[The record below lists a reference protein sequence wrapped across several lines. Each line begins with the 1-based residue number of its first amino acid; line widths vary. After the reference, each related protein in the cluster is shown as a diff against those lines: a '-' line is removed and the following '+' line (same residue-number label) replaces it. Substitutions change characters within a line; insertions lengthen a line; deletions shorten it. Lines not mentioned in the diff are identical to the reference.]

1 MLYELH
7 EFKNAAMLPAHLW
20 SEANGLF
27 INMFSLENT
36 SLGRLYSASNE
47 VVERTT
53 RRYLK
58 PEFGFSEITVKTGSR
73 TQTCT
78 IEEAI
83 VLDRPFCNLV
93 HFKRSCNGHAF
104 GANDPNVLIVAPL
117 SGHFA
122 TLLRDTVREL
132 LPDHNVWITDW
143 KDARLRK

>member
-27 INMFSLENT
+27 INMFSLDDT
-36 SLGRLYSASNE
+36 PWGRLYSASNE

-53 RRYLK
+53 RIYMK
-58 PEFGFSEITVKTGSR
+58 PDFGFSEISVKTGNR
-73 TQTCT
+73 TQKCT
-78 IEEAI
+78 VQETV
-83 VLDRPFCNLV
+83 VLNRPFCNLV
-93 HFKRSCNGHAF
+93 HFKRSRDGHVF
-104 GANDPNVLIVAPL
+104 GENDPNVLIVAPL

-122 TLLRDTVREL
+122 TLLRDTVRAL

-143 KDARLRK
+143 KSLCCI